1 MRRLAFSLGAAL
13 ALGATPVTAQV
24 AAGAP
29 AANASAGSGAT
40 AAPDSARSLAG
51 AGLGDW
57 FTMPGVAPTH
67 GARTI
72 ASGDT
77 VHGDV
82 ATEGGT
88 LRVEGVVTGHAVAW
102 GGDVVVGP
110 GGVVQGDAI
119 AVQGRVRLNGGRVDG
134 ELRSVRG
141 DVTSAPLAAAP
152 ERAASLWEQVQL
164 VLGWLVV
171 ALLIGI
177 GVLVFAGGP
186 LQATVEMLQGA
197 FGRSLLAGIAG
208 QLAIAPVILLVVVG
222 LAITILGILLI
233 PFAVVAVV
241 LAAAGLMTLGFL
253 AAAQVTGTAMQRGD
267 ARRLS
272 ARGATLRALMLGIV
286 LYLLPWLVAALLAQ
300 WPLAQSVARG
310 VAVAIAWATVT
321 AGFGAALLSRAGTRR
336 LATPTLTA
344 TVPQPTAPQEI
355 SWQTP
360 TPIGGVAAARR
371 PTESS
376 PAGRSAP

>member
-1 MRRLAFSLGAAL
+1 MRRVAFALGAAL
-13 ALGATPVTAQV
+13 LACATRLPAQ
-24 AAGAP
+24 ADT
-29 AANASAGSGAT
+29 STT
-40 AAPDSARSLAG
+40 AAEAAPSPDTSGVDPVLPG
-51 AGLGDW
+51 AGLGAW
-57 FTMPGVAPTH
+57 FALPDVTPSPGN
-67 GARTI
+67 RTI

-77 VHGDV
+77 VHGNV
-82 ATEGGT
+82 ATRGGT
-88 LRVEGVVTGHAVAW
+88 LQVDGVVTGDAVAW
-102 GGDVVVGP
+102 EGDVVVGP
-110 GGVVQGDAI
+110 GGLIQGDAI
-119 AVQGRVRLNGGRVDG
+119 AVQGRVRLAGGQVAG

-141 DVTSAPLAAAP
+141 DLTATPSAVA
-152 ERAASLWEQVQL
+152 ERPVATLWEQVQL

-233 PFAVVAVV
+233 PFTVVAVV

-253 AAAQVTGTAMQRGD
+253 GAAQMTGASLQRGG

-272 ARGATLRALMLGIV
+272 ARGANLRALVLGIV

-310 VAVAIAWATVT
+310 VAFAVAWAAVT

-336 LATPTLTA
+336 VATPSPTA
-344 TVPQPTAPQEI
+344 PVPQPDAPQEI

-371 PTESS
+371 PTESTAAS
-376 PAGRSAP
+376 RSTP